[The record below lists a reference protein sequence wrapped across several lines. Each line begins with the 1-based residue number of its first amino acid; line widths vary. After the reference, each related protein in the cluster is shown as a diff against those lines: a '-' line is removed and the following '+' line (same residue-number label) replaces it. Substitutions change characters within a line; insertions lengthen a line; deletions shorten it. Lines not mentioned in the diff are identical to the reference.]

1 MTVVIAALYHFA
13 PVADCTL
20 WREALLRAGE
30 ELGIRGMLILA
41 KEGINGTIAGT
52 RQGIDEILRLIRSE
66 SNFAELVH
74 KESFAEEMPFVR
86 LRISIKNEIVTM
98 REPQANPSE
107 IVGTYVSPQEWNKI
121 ISDPEVVLIDTR
133 NDYEYDIGTF
143 RGAVNPNTKT
153 FTEFP
158 GYIKN
163 LNLDKS
169 KKVAM
174 FCTGGIRCEKAS
186 SFMRLIGF
194 DNVYHL
200 KGGILK
206 YLEEIPPEESMWDG
220 HCYVFDKRVS
230 VGHKLEV
237 GPYKCC
243 FSCRHPLRPEDVA
256 SPDFM
261 EGVQCGYCVSSK
273 DEKAKQRCEER
284 QRQVHL
290 SDQRHEQHIG
300 KRFIKQYRQ
309 RGEGGVAEEEGV
321 ARQVVES
328 QLPIEAVIEEMP
340 IFVNA

>member
-13 PVADCTL
+13 PVVDCKS
-20 WREALLRAGE
+20 WHEALLRAGE

-41 KEGINGTIAGT
+41 REGINGTIAGT
-52 RQGIDEILRLIRSE
+52 REGIDAMLHLIRSE
-66 SNFAELVH
+66 PNFSELVH
-74 KESFAEEMPFVR
+74 KESFSDEMPFVR

-98 REPQANPSE
+98 REPNANPSE

-158 GYIKN
+158 EYIRN

-186 SFMRLIGF
+186 SFMHLEGY
-194 DNVYHL
+194 DTVYHL

-230 VGHKLEV
+230 VGHNLEV

-243 FSCRHPLRPEDVA
+243 FSCRHPLRPEDVTSA
-256 SPDFM
+256 DFI
-261 EGVQCGYCVSSK
+261 EGVQCGYCVSK
-273 DEKAKQRCEER
+273 KGEKAKQRCEER
-284 QRQVHL
+284 QKQVHL

-300 KRFIKQYRQ
+300 KRFIKQHHRQ
-309 RGEGGVAEEEGV
+309 PGEAADSE
-321 ARQVVES
+321 AFTVVDS
-328 QLPIEAVIEEMP
+328 HLPIEAVIEEMP